1 MINCLSP
8 LVELPGFHC
17 VSSSRSP
24 ESLVQTEGGDSAAQQ
39 LREEA
44 ESGWTDLLL

>member
-8 LVELPGFHC
+8 VVELPGFHC